1 MMGNRLWILSAWHK
15 FMCETSVFLVDE
27 DCLRLQGID
36 PEGGVTVE
44 MVREIY
50 FSPKFS
56 NVRVF
61 ELELTSDSLLDDL
74 PLDMELRPI

>member
-1 MMGNRLWILSAWHK
+1 
-15 FMCETSVFLVDE
+15 
-27 DCLRLQGID
+27 
-36 PEGGVTVE
+36 